1 MIPHTFII
9 PLAIEDGRGMVH
21 MWSYDY
27 VLTKFELIYVSCNLK
42 FYIYI
47 KIYKK
52 KNEENLISCL
62 F

>member
-1 MIPHTFII
+1 MI

-52 KNEENLISCL
+52 KEENLISCL

>member
-1 MIPHTFII
+1 
-9 PLAIEDGRGMVH
+9 

-47 KIYKK
+47 EILKK
-52 KNEENLISCL
+52 ERRKSYFMFILV
-62 F
+62 